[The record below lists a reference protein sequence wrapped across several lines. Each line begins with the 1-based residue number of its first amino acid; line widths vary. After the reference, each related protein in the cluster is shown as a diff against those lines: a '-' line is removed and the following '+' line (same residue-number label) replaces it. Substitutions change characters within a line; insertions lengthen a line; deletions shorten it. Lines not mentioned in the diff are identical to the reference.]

1 MLDFFSR
8 IFDLFEPSCIYVRV
22 AAATAEID
30 LIGELALVSVRNRAV
45 NMLERHLRD
54 SLGPIKR
61 DNVAAH
67 VGDAIGQARSMP
79 REKQRGI
86 QRRPQA
92 NSRIAQQ
99 HAGRQIA
106 G

>member
-54 SLGPIKR
+54 VLCARVHTPQADVVLGLSGRLSLGLGATAP
-61 DNVAAH
+61 
-67 VGDAIGQARSMP
+67 
-79 REKQRGI
+79 
-86 QRRPQA
+86 
-92 NSRIAQQ
+92 
-99 HAGRQIA
+99 
-106 G
+106 